1 MQVPLYIEVW
11 TDKCKKKS
19 TNVIFFT
26 IKFETRSHFSP
37 SGLSRLWPI
46 ESIIDHQNK
55 LEPCIVRIRGKK
67 IRQEVVLD
75 KYRYIDIPSQVNK
88 NK

>member
-1 MQVPLYIEVW
+1 MQVPLYIKVW

-37 SGLSRLWPI
+37 SGLSGLWPI
-46 ESIIDHQNK
+46 ESIIDH
-55 LEPCIVRIRGKK
+55 
-67 IRQEVVLD
+67 
-75 KYRYIDIPSQVNK
+75 
-88 NK
+88 